1 MEEEKDEKV
10 EEKEKEDETEI
21 QVDQCALV
29 STLSWA
35 QLKLVIVV
43 PVTRWSV
50 SVQRSGVGVRG
61 NTALYSGWWS
71 LFFAGLIFTF
81 LFTFIVLLYQ
91 QQSSDDL

>member
-43 PVTRWSV
+43 PVTR
-50 SVQRSGVGVRG
+50 
-61 NTALYSGWWS
+61 
-71 LFFAGLIFTF
+71 
-81 LFTFIVLLYQ
+81 
-91 QQSSDDL
+91 